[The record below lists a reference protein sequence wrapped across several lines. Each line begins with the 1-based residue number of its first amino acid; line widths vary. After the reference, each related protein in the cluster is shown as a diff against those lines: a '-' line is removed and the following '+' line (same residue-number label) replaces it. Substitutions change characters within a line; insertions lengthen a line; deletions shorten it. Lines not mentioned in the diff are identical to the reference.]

1 MCNSYLI
8 INTSFRY
15 QGSVPQEFFCQLP
28 EAAAI
33 FGNTTEI
40 EVTTRCPN
48 PGCFTYGF
56 DYEQDVMNQ
65 LIAMTKQSLQCTQ
78 SLEFSCLSAPI
89 RDLVSIL
96 VFNHKNKS
104 RITIP
109 V

>member
-1 MCNSYLI
+1 MEDFFSNFVAFSEYP
-8 INTSFRY
+8 NFNRYKPSFRY
-15 QGSVPQEFFCQLP
+15 QGSVPQEIFCRLP

-48 PGCFTYGF
+48 PGCFTYDF

-78 SLEFSCLSAPI
+78 TLEFSCFSAPI
-89 RDLVSIL
+89 RDLVG
-96 VFNHKNKS
+96 K
-104 RITIP
+104 
-109 V
+109 